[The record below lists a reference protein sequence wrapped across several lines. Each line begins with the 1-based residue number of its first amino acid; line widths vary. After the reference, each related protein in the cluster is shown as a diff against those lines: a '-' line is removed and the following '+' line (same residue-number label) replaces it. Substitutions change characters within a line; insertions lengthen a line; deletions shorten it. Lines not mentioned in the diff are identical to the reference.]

1 MALVCV
7 PIMVTSAESALAT
20 ARRAKD
26 AGADLVEFRVDGWF
40 TGRDDTVAGATID
53 EVVELVSASPAPCIL
68 TCRTALEGGQYD
80 GPEQA
85 RLTMLE
91 RAGSIAGN
99 GHRSPSFI
107 DIEHER
113 YGTSTDAHR
122 AIGIAVQRPE
132 RAGDTV
138 TRLILSYHDFNTRPA
153 DLIRRCSAMAEEPAC
168 RVVKIAYRMRSTRDN
183 IELLDLIGECP
194 KPMIGLGMGSFGLMS
209 RVLAGKFGG
218 FLTFAALNR
227 GAATAPGQPTVEDL
241 LGLYRFRSIR
251 SQTAVYG
258 VMGWPVE
265 HSLSP
270 AVHNAGFEAVGHD
283 GVYLP
288 LPIAPEFE
296 PLKATLLE
304 FIDHP
309 RLNFGGCSVTLPHKE
324 HLVRLA
330 RQMVQDGD
338 DRWTLDALAARCGAA
353 NTVVVV
359 RDSLGEPV
367 RIDVRNTDAPAA
379 AALLAGVETRSAAI
393 LGSGGT
399 TRALAAALSSAG
411 WKVKIV
417 SRVISRAQKLVDEL
431 ALPGIAAADA
441 IAVADEEIG
450 ALVNC
455 TPVGMAGGPDPSGTP
470 IDPGVL
476 RNLPPRCVVADVVYN
491 PLRTPLLME
500 AERQERKTIS
510 GLAMFTAQAAE
521 QFRLW
526 TGKAAPER
534 LFERVARETL
544 ESRARGDG

>member
-1 MALVCV
+1 
-7 PIMVTSAESALAT
+7 MVTDAESALA
-20 ARRAKD
+20 AAGQAKA
-26 AGADLVEFRVDGWF
+26 AGADLVEFRVDSWF
-40 TGRDDTVAGATID
+40 TGRAETVTSASTDD
-53 EVVELVSASPAPCIL
+53 VVGLVSASPAPCIL
-68 TCRTALEGGQYD
+68 TCRTAIEGGQYD

-91 RAGSIAGN
+91 RAGSAAGN

-107 DIEHER
+107 DIEQER

-132 RAGDTV
+132 RAGDTI
-138 TRLILSYHDFNTRPA
+138 TRLILSYHDFTARPS
-153 DLIRRCSAMAEEPAC
+153 DLIRKCSAMTEEPAC

-183 IELLDLIGECP
+183 LELLDLIGECP
-194 KPMIGLGMGSFGLMS
+194 KPMIGLGMGPFGLMS

-227 GAATAPGQPTVEDL
+227 AGATAPGQPTIGEL
-241 LGLYRFRSIR
+241 LDFYRYRTIGVK
-251 SQTAVYG
+251 TAVYG
-258 VMGWPVE
+258 VIGWPVE

-288 LPIAPEFE
+288 LAVAPEFE

-309 RLNFGGCSVTLPHKE
+309 RLDFGGCSVTLPHKE
-324 HLVRLA
+324 NLVRLA
-330 RQMVQDGD
+330 RQMIDDGD
-338 DRWTLDALAARCGAA
+338 DRWTLDALSSRCGAA
-353 NTVVVV
+353 NTVAVT
-359 RDSLGEPV
+359 RDSLGEAV

-379 AALLAGVETRSAAI
+379 AALLDGVEVRSAAI

-399 TRALAAALSSAG
+399 TRALAAALAATG
-411 WKVKIV
+411 WKVKVV
-417 SRVISRAQKLVDEL
+417 SREIGRARKLVEEL
-431 ALPGIAAADA
+431 DLPGVSAADA
-441 IAVADEEIG
+441 VAIADEEIG
-450 ALVNC
+450 AVVNC
-455 TPVGMAGGPDPSGTP
+455 TPVGMHGGPDPKGLP
-470 IDPGVL
+470 IDAGVL
-476 RNLPPRCVVADVVYN
+476 RNLPPHCVVADVVYN
-491 PLRTPLLME
+491 PLRTPLLTE
-500 AERQERKTIS
+500 AEEQGRTTIS
-510 GLAMFTAQAAE
+510 GLAMFTGQAAE

-544 ESRARGDG
+544 ESRARDDG